1 MKLGIFRLSLLLIAI
16 LPFTT
21 IAQRGKNLDYA
32 PGTTNVVVN
41 TYTAMTMNAVAGA
54 NTITVANN
62 AMTNAVL
69 TAPLAPGDLILI
81 IQMQGASLDIED
93 YPVVAWSALYTTPFG
108 HIGDWPLFI
117 DLWGQVLNPNN
128 AGKFEQAEVR
138 AVGGSTSIT
147 LQCNLVNTYN
157 ANGKVQVVRVP
168 RFNNLTV
175 NTNTSIVPSAWN
187 GTTGGVAAVEVNGIL
202 TINGTGKISA
212 SGLGFR

>member
-81 IQMQGASLDIED
+81 IQMQGIYMMRFADRLLFFFRNLFIVNDSFTFVFFFIF
-93 YPVVAWSALYTTPFG
+93 LYYLAQPYVQRYAIYANSFEGMSSWTPF
-108 HIGDWPLFI
+108 
-117 DLWGQVLNPNN
+117 
-128 AGKFEQAEVR
+128 
-138 AVGGSTSIT
+138 TM
-147 LQCNLVNTYN
+147 Y
-157 ANGKVQVVRVP
+157 
-168 RFNNLTV
+168 
-175 NTNTSIVPSAWN
+175 
-187 GTTGGVAAVEVNGIL
+187 
-202 TINGTGKISA
+202 
-212 SGLGFR
+212 LGMK